1 MIVYFVYLV
10 CQPHANNTPYD
21 SCTSSPVVTNHSIDI
36 IYADKLANNIWVRP
50 VEDSP
55 SMYKRRE
62 GELFDNPKLR
72 HTLELNSPYLPYGGY
87 AHPRVQP
94 KWEELPTMPP
104 EIFKEKREKFPI
116 VLSSMTR

>member
-1 MIVYFVYLV
+1 
-10 CQPHANNTPYD
+10 
-21 SCTSSPVVTNHSIDI
+21 
-36 IYADKLANNIWVRP
+36 
-50 VEDSP
+50 
-55 SMYKRRE
+55 MYKPRE

-87 AHPRVQP
+87 AHPRVQT
-94 KWEELPTMPP
+94 KWEELPAMPP